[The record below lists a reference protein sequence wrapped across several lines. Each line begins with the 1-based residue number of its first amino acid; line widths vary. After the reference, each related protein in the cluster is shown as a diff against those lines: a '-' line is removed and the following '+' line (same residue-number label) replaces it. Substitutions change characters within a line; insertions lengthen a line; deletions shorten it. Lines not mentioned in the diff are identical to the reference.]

1 MTGFVNIQVV
11 KKEAVASAMLQT
23 WLQEGV
29 WRVSDEGLQET
40 LLKSLADKV
49 FLLSITCQKPNY
61 VVGAGAKLSFGKK
74 KAGKSCLFILYIHPD
89 RHVCISIICSISAT
103 TSSSCERRSRLD
115 SICNGR

>member
-11 KKEAVASAMLQT
+11 KKEAVSSSMLQS

-29 WRVSDEGLQET
+29 WRVSDEGLQDT
-40 LLKSLADKV
+40 LFKSLTEKV

-74 KAGKSCLFILYIHPD
+74 KAGKFCLFVLYVLTDI
-89 RHVCISIICSISAT
+89 CISIQHLNNSQ
-103 TSSSCERRSRLD
+103 
-115 SICNGR
+115 